1 MKTRLDAIALL
12 SMGLELD
19 ALVPEL
25 LCKVLVLDDL
35 ALPYRGDGA
44 VDTYSPVLKDYPAT
58 GLSDWYVCGDK
69 LSVLL

>member
-1 MKTRLDAIALL
+1 
-12 SMGLELD
+12 MGLELD

-44 VDTYSPVLKDYPAT
+44 VDTYSPVLKDYQT
-58 GLSDWYVCGDK
+58 IGLSGWYVCGDK
-69 LSVLL
+69 LSAPL